1 MTIRIGEEWGEPVD
15 SAPEGTRTAF
25 TDHDVAQALDVQH
38 PVLVRGGTL
47 HKTLGSPIGDAVIRR
62 LPIDLVEMVDTSS
75 ETRIAVS
82 VANISLSLRRPLGRW
97 RGRIVVATNCGEYA
111 GVTPCPRAHPNDGM
125 FDVLEVDASM
135 TLLQRRL
142 AWKKA
147 KSGSHLPH
155 PSLSVRSGDKFCLIV
170 EPNERIIV
178 DGVDF
183 KFAGEVELRAVAD
196 AGEIFI

>member
-1 MTIRIGEEWGEPVD
+1 MTIRSGEEWGEAVD
-15 SAPEGTRTAF
+15 SAPEGTRSAF
-25 TDHDVAQALDVQH
+25 SDHDVAQALDDRH

-47 HKTLGSPIGDAVIRR
+47 HHTLGSPVGNAATRR
-62 LPIDLVEMVDTSS
+62 LPIDLLEMVDTLS

-82 VANISLSLRRPLGRW
+82 VANISLSQRGPFGRW

-111 GVTPCPRAHPNDGM
+111 GVTPCPRSHPNDGT

-135 TLLQRRL
+135 TLFQRRL

-147 KSGSHLPH
+147 GSGSHLPH
-155 PSLSVRSGDKFCLIV
+155 PSLRVWSGEKFRLTV
-170 EPNERIIV
+170 QPNERVIV
-178 DGVDF
+178 DGVDLEF
-183 KFAGEVELRAVAD
+183 SGDVELRALPD